1 MKETIKKS
9 LVGWLVF
16 LWTVL
21 LGWLAYA
28 WIVWQVSDGQTL
40 TAEMWNNMTG
50 NYDYS
55 TEEVNTWKK
64 WIDGKPIY
72 RKVVQSSFWSNTD
85 QRVNDVVISNEIDK
99 IVDVE
104 NMTHDSNGRFS
115 WVFGMHS
122 NDAGR
127 YYLLRIDLDNKTAYW
142 IPYDP
147 IFVNQPW
154 TMTVEYTKTTD

>member
-72 RKVVQSSFWSNTD
+72 RKVIDLW
-85 QRVNDVVISNEIDK
+85 VIWPKNLGTFTEIDTIINK
-99 IVDVE
+99 DINIRQPGAWSQFLNYEGTNV
-104 NMTHDSNGRFS
+104 
-115 WVFGMHS
+115 W
-122 NDAGR
+122 
-127 YYLLRIDLDNKTAYW
+127 IDLRLNETTKVLDIYTWFLASRNNTWYG
-142 IPYDP
+142 I
-147 IFVNQPW
+147 I
-154 TMTVEYTKTTD
+154 EYTKTTD